1 MKMLTIMWKARRIC
15 GKQIHMYK
23 IFWYFPK
30 PPTVERIWSK
40 FISGGGRGE
49 CRSLIG
55 EAVVDGAAVG
65 RRIKQRLLVNT
76 HPTIN
81 QLYGAGMRGVGM
93 SRESGE
99 PVPITSNLDIILIP
113 SSRNAQIG
121 FHQNK
126 GSRRSGK
133 SKNN

>member
-1 MKMLTIMWKARRIC
+1 MRRR
-15 GKQIHMYK
+15 GSGENAHHHVESEKDLRQTNPYVQDLLVFSEAPDGGEDLVKIHLG
-23 IFWYFPK
+23 
-30 PPTVERIWSK
+30 R
-40 FISGGGRGE
+40 RGE
-49 CRSLIG
+49 CRSQIG

-113 SSRNAQIG
+113 SSRSAQIG
-121 FHQNK
+121 FH
-126 GSRRSGK
+126 
-133 SKNN
+133 

>member
-1 MKMLTIMWKARRIC
+1 MRRR
-15 GKQIHMYK
+15 GSGENAHHHVESEKDLRQTNPYVQDLLVFSEAPDGGEDLVKIHLG
-23 IFWYFPK
+23 
-30 PPTVERIWSK
+30 R
-40 FISGGGRGE
+40 RGE

-99 PVPITSNLDIILIP
+99 PVPITSNLDIVLIS
-113 SSRNAQIG
+113 SSRSA
-121 FHQNK
+121 
-126 GSRRSGK
+126 
-133 SKNN
+133 